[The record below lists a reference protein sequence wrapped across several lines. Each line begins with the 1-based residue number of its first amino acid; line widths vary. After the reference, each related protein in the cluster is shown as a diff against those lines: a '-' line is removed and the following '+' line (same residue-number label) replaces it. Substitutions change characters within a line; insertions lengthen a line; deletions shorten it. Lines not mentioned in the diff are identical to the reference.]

1 MKKMNE
7 QREKIEQQLIE
18 KAMKDAGFRQQ
29 LLENTRETLEKELG
43 FKLPDSVKIN
53 VLEESP
59 EQFYLVIPGVVED
72 SAFGELSEEELKTV
86 SGGGAKLYTTAPQ
99 YCNPWNHGS

>member
-1 MKKMNE
+1 MNE
-7 QREKIEQQLIE
+7 QRVKIEQQIIE

-29 LLENTRETLEKELG
+29 LLENTRETLEKEFG
-43 FKLPDSVKIN
+43 IRIPDSVKIN

-59 EQFYLVIPGVVED
+59 EQFYLVLPGEIED

-86 SGGGAKLYTTAPQ
+86 SGGGKKLYSTAPE
-99 YCNPWNHGS
+99 YCNIWNSGA

>member
-1 MKKMNE
+1 MNE
-7 QREKIEQQLIE
+7 QREKIEQHLIE

-59 EQFYLVIPGVVED
+59 EQFYLVLPGEVSDPASE
-72 SAFGELSEEELKTV
+72 ELSEEELKTV

-99 YCNPWNHGS
+99 YCNPWNFGS